1 MNKYWKQRCL
11 AAEDFIEKSP
21 CDPDITD
28 AQTEAYEK
36 WKLIR
41 DNIPLGSDDSGNF
54 SVSRDQIYLWLAD
67 FALQYHQSPKKD
79 IANDAEEFLSKKL
92 KE

>member
-41 DNIPLGSDDSGNF
+41 DNIPLGDSDDAPTIN
-54 SVSRDQIYLWLAD
+54 RDDLYVWLAD